1 MNATKKTAL
10 FAGSFDPVTTGHEV
24 MVRRAARLFDEVVVA
39 IGENTQKRALF
50 PLERRLDWLRRTFED
65 VPNVRADHYSGLTT
79 DYCRQHGIG
88 FLLRGLRSTTDFL
101 YEENIARINRAI
113 TPEIESVFLLSD
125 PASCTIS
132 SSMLREL
139 LQFGHRI
146 DEFVPK
152 AIRGDF
158 QRSDLLAQENGNKK

>member
-1 MNATKKTAL
+1 MRTAL
-10 FAGSFDPVTTGHEV
+10 FAGTFDPITTGHEV
-24 MVRRAARLFDEVVVA
+24 IVRRAAKLFDAVVVA
-39 IGENTQKRALF
+39 IGENTQKSALF
-50 PLERRLDWLRRTFED
+50 SQEQRLDWLRRSFED
-65 VPNVRADHYSGLTT
+65 VPNVKVDHYKGLTT

-139 LQFGHRI
+139 LLFGHRI

-152 AIRGDF
+152 AIRKDF
-158 QRSDLLAQENGNKK
+158 LRDDLLERAGENDR

>member
-1 MNATKKTAL
+1 MTKTAL
-10 FAGSFDPVTTGHEV
+10 FAGSFDPITTGHEV
-24 MVRRAARLFDEVVVA
+24 IVRRAARLFDEVVVG
-39 IGENTQKRALF
+39 IGENTRKQALF
-50 PLERRLDWLRRTFED
+50 PLQRRLDWLRRTFAD
-65 VPNVRADHYSGLTT
+65 QPNVRIDHYEGLTT

-113 TPEIESVFLLSD
+113 TPEVESVFLISD

-139 LQFGHRI
+139 LQFGHSI
-146 DEFVPK
+146 EEFVPQ
-152 AIRGDF
+152 AIREDF
-158 QRSDLLAQENGNKK
+158 RPPEGGKRPSP